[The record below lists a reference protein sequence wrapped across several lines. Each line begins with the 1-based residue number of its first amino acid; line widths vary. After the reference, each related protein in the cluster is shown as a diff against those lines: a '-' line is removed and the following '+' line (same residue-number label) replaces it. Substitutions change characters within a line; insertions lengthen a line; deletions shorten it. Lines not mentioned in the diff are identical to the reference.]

1 MTFDQF
7 NLEWKPAIESALERV
22 LDQQAEGPA
31 EALHQAMR
39 YAVLGGGKR
48 FRPLLALA
56 MCRAVCG
63 EPERALP
70 AACATELIHCFS
82 LVHDDLPCMDDDDL
96 RRGKPAC
103 HVKFGEATALL
114 AGDALL
120 ALAFQCALEGGMAV
134 PRTDSPGA
142 TLRVLGAL
150 TRAVGVQGM
159 VGGQVGDMLL
169 QGERPTLKRV
179 NWIHSRKTGA
189 LISAAA
195 EVGAISGGADD
206 ERAAAAARFGAEVGL
221 AFQIRDDLLNE
232 LSPTAQTGKS
242 GGSDRERGK
251 VTYPA
256 AVGVEE
262 AERLMLEAVE
272 RASLLARS
280 FADDGLLE
288 DIARSAAQRSA

>member
-1 MTFDQF
+1 
-7 NLEWKPAIESALERV
+7 
-22 LDQQAEGPA
+22 
-31 EALHQAMR
+31 
-39 YAVLGGGKR
+39 
-48 FRPLLALA
+48 
-56 MCRAVCG
+56 
-63 EPERALP
+63 LP

>member
-7 NLEWKPAIESALERV
+7 SDQWKPVIESALERV

-31 EALHQAMR
+31 ETLQEAMR

-56 MCRAVCG
+56 TCRAACG

-82 LVHDDLPCMDDDDL
+82 LVHDDLPCMDNDDL
-96 RRGKPAC
+96 RRGKPTC

-120 ALAFQCALEGGMAV
+120 ALAFQCALEFDPAWDGDAA
-134 PRTDSPGA
+134 RRILHT
-142 TLRVLGAL
+142 L
-150 TRAVGVQGM
+150 TRAVGIRGM
-159 VGGQVGDMLL
+159 VAGQVGDMLL
-169 QGERPTLKRV
+169 QGQEPTLERV

-195 EVGAISGGADD
+195 EAGAISGGADD

-232 LSPTAQTGKS
+232 LSPTDQIGKS

-272 RASLLARS
+272 RACLVARS
-280 FADDGLLE
+280 LEDDGLLT
-288 DIARSAAQRSA
+288 DIARSAADRSA

>member
-1 MTFDQF
+1 VTFKRF
-7 NLEWKPAIESALERV
+7 TLEWKPKIELELERM

-31 EALHQAMR
+31 EALQEAMR

-63 EPERALP
+63 EPERALA
-70 AACATELIHCFS
+70 AACAVELIHCFS
-82 LVHDDLPCMDDDDL
+82 LVHDDLPCMDNDDL
-96 RRGKPAC
+96 RRGKPTC

-120 ALAFQCALEGGMAV
+120 ALGFQCALEHYSRD
-134 PRTDSPGA
+134 PREGSA
-142 TLRVLGAL
+142 ERTLRVLHAL
-150 TRAVGVQGM
+150 TRAVGVRGM

-169 QGERPTLKRV
+169 QGGEPTLERV

-195 EVGAISGGADD
+195 ELGVICGGADE
-206 ERAAAAARFGAEVGL
+206 ERAAEAARFGAEVGL

-232 LSPTAQTGKS
+232 LSPAAQTGKS
-242 GGSDRERGK
+242 GGSDRVRGK
-251 VTYPA
+251 VTHPA
-256 AVGVEE
+256 AVGAEE
-262 AERLMLEAVE
+262 AERLMLEAVQ
-272 RASLLARS
+272 RALLVARS
-280 FADDGLLE
+280 FEDDGLLS
-288 DIARSAAQRSA
+288 DIARSAAARNA

>member
-1 MTFDQF
+1 MTFEEF
-7 NLEWKPAIESALERV
+7 KLEWQPAIESFLERV

-31 EALHQAMR
+31 EALQEAMR

-70 AACATELIHCFS
+70 AACAAELIHCFS
-82 LVHDDLPCMDDDDL
+82 LVHDDLPCMDNDDL
-96 RRGKPAC
+96 RRGMPTC

-120 ALAFQCALEGGMAV
+120 ALAFQCALEGGMSD
-134 PRTDSPGA
+134 P
-142 TLRVLGAL
+142 TLRVLSAL

-159 VGGQVGDMLL
+159 VGGQVGDMLF
-169 QGERPTLKRV
+169 QGEEPTLERV

-206 ERAAAAARFGAEVGL
+206 ERASAAARFGAEVGL

-232 LSPTAQTGKS
+232 LSPTAQIGKS

-262 AERLMLEAVE
+262 AGRLMLEAVE
-272 RASLLARS
+272 RACLVARS
-280 FADDGLLE
+280 LEDDGLLR
-288 DIARSAAQRSA
+288 DIARSAADRSA